1 MTIILTTTRLELET
15 TGGANLL
22 FSSFYHWTTYYMVVF
37 VTFLFRGEKNF
48 NRRPLL
54 DVLET

>member
-1 MTIILTTTRLELET
+1 MTIILATTRLELET
-15 TGGANLL
+15 TGGANPL
-22 FSSFYHWTTYYMVVF
+22 FPSFYYWTTYYMVVF
-37 VTFLFRGEKNF
+37 MAFLSRGGNF

>member
-1 MTIILTTTRLELET
+1 MTIILATTRLELET
-15 TGGANLL
+15 TGGANPL
-22 FSSFYHWTTYYMVVF
+22 FPSFYYWTTYYMVVF
-37 VTFLFRGEKNF
+37 MTFLSRGENF